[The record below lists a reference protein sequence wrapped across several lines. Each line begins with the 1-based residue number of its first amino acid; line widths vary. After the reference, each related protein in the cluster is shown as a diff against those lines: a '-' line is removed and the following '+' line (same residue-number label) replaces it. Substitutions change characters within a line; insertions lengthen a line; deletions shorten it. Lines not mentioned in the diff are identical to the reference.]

1 MPEVLEVFIGGAVAV
16 IVFAVADFFGGG
28 AWLCRAL
35 GTGFIIFALPFS
47 AASTDTYTDAAGF
60 VFVGEVFVD
69 ATVTII
75 IKAIAFFFDGFAGGA
90 VDPLA
95 FGAGFC
101 ARFARCRTGLGHI
114 FIDVAITVIIDV
126 VACFCFGCTGFDGT
140 FDTGLVA
147 FASPFSGSFAGSD
160 TNGAG
165 FSFVAP

>member
-1 MPEVLEVFIGGAVAV
+1 LPEVLEVFISGAVAV
-16 IVFAVADFFGGG
+16 IIFAVADFFGRG

-47 AASTDTYTDAAGF
+47 GALTDAYTDAASL
-60 VFVGEVFVD
+60 VFVGEVFIDLAIAIVIE
-69 ATVTII
+69 V
-75 IKAIAFFFDGFAGGA
+75 IAFFFDGFAGGA

-101 ARFARCRTGLGHI
+101 ARFARCRTGLGDI

-126 VACFCFGCTGFDGT
+126 VTCFCFGGTGFDGT

-147 FASPFSGSFAGSD
+147 FASPFSGSFTGSD
-160 TNGAG
+160 TNRAG